1 MTLTHRLDNVVNRML
16 TAIHASMSAQ
26 QASTMGMFPAGTASS
41 STRAE
46 NLSLIHIFFD
56 AAKAGAPAPID
67 VYDAAAWM
75 SISCLS
81 EQSVAM
87 GGAPVPIPDFTN
99 GMWMERAPW
108 QP

>member
-1 MTLTHRLDNVVNRML
+1 
-16 TAIHASMSAQ
+16 
-26 QASTMGMFPAGTASS
+26 
-41 STRAE
+41 
-46 NLSLIHIFFD
+46 
-56 AAKAGAPAPID
+56 
-67 VYDAAAWM
+67 M

>member
-1 MTLTHRLDNVVNRML
+1 MNESWN
-16 TAIHASMSAQ
+16 SAEEYREQ
-26 QASTMGMFPAGTASS
+26 DDHPVGKKYLAEGVRGGHDGMDWLVFRS
-41 STRAE
+41 
-46 NLSLIHIFFD
+46 FFD